1 MSAKRASRVRLR
13 LTYRAANDLR
23 DIERYSIEKWG
34 RRTADEYLA
43 DMEAALQ
50 RLVEN
55 PELLREEPD
64 FHSSLRF
71 YRVNRHWLVC
81 EVQADLILVLTVAH
95 ASMDVRSRIAELQ
108 PTLSSEAEM
117 LHAKLQGQTR
127 RNS

>member
-1 MSAKRASRVRLR
+1 VSAKRASQVRLR

-34 RRTADEYLA
+34 KRTADEYLA

-64 FHSSLRF
+64 FHSSLKF
-71 YRVNRHWLVC
+71 YRVNKHWLVC
-81 EVQADLILVLTVAH
+81 DVQADVILVLAVAH
-95 ASMDVRSRIAELQ
+95 ASMDVRNRLAELQ
-108 PTLSSEAEM
+108 PTLASEAEM
-117 LHAKLQGQTR
+117 LHAKLHRQTR